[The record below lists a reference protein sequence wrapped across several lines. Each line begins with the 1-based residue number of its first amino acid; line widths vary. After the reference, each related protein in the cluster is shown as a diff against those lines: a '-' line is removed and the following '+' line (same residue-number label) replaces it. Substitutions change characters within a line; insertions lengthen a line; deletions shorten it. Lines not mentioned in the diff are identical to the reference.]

1 MTSRYLKGFATRSLP
16 PSHKATAGRRLSLGM
31 TNAFASLPSTMRAN
45 HLEDFYQFLRFPSVS
60 TDDHYTEKVTECGHW
75 LVEKLTEI
83 GLSAKLCPTPGHPVV
98 WAHNKQQPG
107 RHTVLIYGHY
117 DVQPPDPV
125 RLWDSTSPAP
135 KWICTLEFTAAR
147 SRIRSPPWLACSPL
161 CMTRTGTSPSP
172 VSMRRC
178 CRWKI
183 GSVKCGAK
191 FR

>member
-1 MTSRYLKGFATRSLP
+1 
-16 PSHKATAGRRLSLGM
+16 
-31 TNAFASLPSTMRAN
+31 MRAN

-75 LVEKLTEI
+75 LVEKLTKI

-125 RLWDSTSPAP
+125 RLWDSPPFEPVLKNGYVFARG
-135 KWICTLEFTAAR
+135 AADNEGQIL
-147 SRIRSPPWLACSPL
+147 SHIL
-161 CMTRTGTSPSP
+161 
-172 VSMRRC
+172 
-178 CRWKI
+178 
-183 GSVKCGAK
+183 
-191 FR
+191 